1 MKLISHRRNTLKE
14 LNATPRKYGV
24 EVDIRSEGKHL
35 IVHHEAF
42 IGGECFESWIA
53 EYKHGTLILNVKEE
67 GLEGRLIALMQSVGI
82 EDYFFLDQSFPFLVR
97 WASACRRRSA
107 VRISEF
113 ESIDTAMTL
122 AGKVDWIWVDCFTK
136 LHLCFSD
143 YQRLKSAGF
152 KLCLVSPELQGR
164 DAISEIPLL
173 HKILIERAISMDAIC
188 TKRPDLWEALSDC
201 L

>member
-67 GLEGRLIALMQSVGI
+67 GLEGRLIALMQSVG
-82 EDYFFLDQSFPFLVR
+82 
-97 WASACRRRSA
+97 SACRRRSA